1 MRSGMMSWE
10 QHRHKVLPVQIQE
23 QVHQEQAHHISLA
36 EQTAE
41 MPGFY
46 QGGEY
51 DVAGFAV
58 GAVKQEAVIDGSRI
72 QEGDAL
78 IGFASSGVHSN
89 GFSLV
94 RKILEVGCQPSSS
107 LPALQPFKDYDALHA
122 SKVLGTRLRW
132 AQSRCDLPCCQHC
145 SSSGN
150 VMLCMLHRCPG
161 PAWRMRCPG
170 APAPLATPCWRPRR
184 SM

>member
-1 MRSGMMSWE
+1 
-10 QHRHKVLPVQIQE
+10 
-23 QVHQEQAHHISLA
+23 
-36 EQTAE
+36 

-58 GAVKQEAVIDGSRI
+58 GAVKQDAVIDGSRI

-94 RKILEVGCQPSSS
+94 RKILEVGSQSSS
-107 LPALQPFKDYDALHA
+107 LLPALQLFREGDALHA
-122 SKVLGTRLRW
+122 SQVSGTRLRW
-132 AQSRCDLPCCQHC
+132 FK
-145 SSSGN
+145 
-150 VMLCMLHRCPG
+150 VKVIF
-161 PAWRMRCPG
+161 
-170 APAPLATPCWRPRR
+170 LAASTATLQG
-184 SM
+184 M